1 MSMSVLISFLAVL
14 GLLAAGLYGVLRAR
28 NLIRLLIALQ
38 VLTKAAL
45 LALVLA
51 GQAVGRLQL
60 GQSLAVT
67 VVVADTVILI
77 VALALV
83 VQVQRR
89 TGSLRVTDLARLKG

>member
-1 MSMSVLISFLAVL
+1 MNGTIMIPFLAVL
-14 GLLAAGLYGVLRAR
+14 ALLATGLYGVLLAR
-28 NLIRLLIALQ
+28 NLIKVLIALQ
-38 VLTKAAL
+38 VLTKGAL

-51 GQAVGRLQL
+51 GQAAGQLQL

-67 VVVADTVILI
+67 VIVADTVILI

-89 TGSLRVTDLARLKG
+89 IGSLDVADLARLKG